1 MMVGDRLETDGD
13 FAAELK
19 VDFGLVRSGVTP
31 ADREVEPRPAY
42 DAPDLA
48 ALVDRYLARGPV
60 TG

>member
-1 MMVGDRLETDGD
+1 VGDGLETNGD
-13 FAAELK
+13 FAAELD

-31 ADREVEPRPAY
+31 PGREVQPPPAY

-48 ALVDRYLARGPV
+48 ALVDRYLARATV